1 MVLIYFVFYFE
12 AELVSAIT
20 IAIRL
25 INTTRTEMVNTFL
38 SEDAAQVFPVF
49 FLFLFSS
56 ISYYFSAQ

>member
-1 MVLIYFVFYFE
+1 MVLIYFVFCFE

-25 INTTRTEMVNTFL
+25 INTIRTEMVNTFL
-38 SEDAAQVFPVF
+38 SEDAALVFPVF

-56 ISYYFSAQ
+56 ISYYF